1 MRSFKRNLMDLFALV
16 AMVLA
21 VAVAW
26 GNPLA
31 GAGYTRAQEQAQ
43 SQQQPDGSQAEAAT
57 FTGTIVKNGKQYLL
71 HDSSGQI
78 YGLDD
83 SAKAKAFEGKTV
95 KVTGLL
101 DEQANLLHVEN
112 IKSAE
117 A

>member
-1 MRSFKRNLMDLFALV
+1 MDFFALV
-16 AMVLA
+16 TIVLT

-26 GNPLA
+26 GNPLV
-31 GAGYTRAQEQAQ
+31 GAGYARAQDQAKP
-43 SQQQPDGSQAEAAT
+43 QQQPDRSQAESAT